1 TVSAAEL
8 AARRLKEADDRLA
21 DAAYQEGFTTPD
33 EAAAALLAE
42 RERRELQQRLDAWQA
57 EEAVVAD
64 RLAEPGTAAAAAL
77 PPADP
82 AAAEAA

>member
-1 TVSAAEL
+1 A
-8 AARRLKEADDRLA
+8 RLA
-21 DAAYQEGFTTPD
+21 DAAYQEGFATPD
-33 EAAAALLAE
+33 EAAEAFLGE
-42 RERRELQQRLDAWQA
+42 GERRGAEERLHVWQA

-82 AAAEAA
+82 AAAEAAHT